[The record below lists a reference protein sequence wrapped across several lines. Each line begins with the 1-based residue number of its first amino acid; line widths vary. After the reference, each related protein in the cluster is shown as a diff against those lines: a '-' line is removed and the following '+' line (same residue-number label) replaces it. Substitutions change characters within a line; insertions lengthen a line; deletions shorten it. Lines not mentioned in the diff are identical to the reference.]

1 MAKKQFKAE
10 SKRLLDM
17 MINSIYTH
25 KEIFLRELISN
36 ASDAIDKLY
45 FRSLTDDS
53 VKLKKKDFFIRL
65 AADKENRT
73 LTVRDNGIGMTKEEL
88 EKNLGTIAK
97 SGSLDF
103 KNENETGGKV
113 DVIGQFGV
121 GFYSAFMVA
130 SRVTVRSRAFGA
142 QEAWQWESTGAEGYT
157 IEPCDKE
164 DVGTEVILVV
174 KENEGEEHYDEFL
187 DDWRLAGIVK
197 KYSDYIRYPIKMLR
211 EKSRAIEGTDK
222 DEEGHYKAPEYETYT
237 EDETLNSMVPIWKRD
252 KKKVKDEEY
261 AQFYKD
267 KFGDYS
273 DPARV
278 IQSKTEGTATFNA
291 LLFIPSRTPYN
302 YYTKEYE
309 KGLQLYSSGVLIMEK
324 CADLLPDYF
333 SFVKGL
339 VDSED
344 LSLNI
349 SREMLQ
355 HDSQLKLIKTTLERK
370 IKNELASWLKNDREK
385 YEEFFKNFGLQLKM
399 GCYASYGMN
408 KELLQDLL
416 LFHSAKE
423 NKLVTLREYYEAM
436 PEDQKYIYY
445 AAGESTDRLAKLPAA
460 ERVLDKGFDILY
472 LTDDVDEFMLQMLR
486 SYGDKEKEKEFRNIS
501 ADDLGIETDAEKEEV
516 KAKNEEN
523 KELFEAMK
531 EALDGKV
538 TEVRLSQRLKSHP
551 VCLSSSG
558 PLSIEMEKVLNSMPA
573 QQEKV
578 KSEKVLE
585 LNGEHEVFAALKR
598 LFEAGDKEKLAAY
611 SEILYDQALLIE
623 GLALED
629 PVAYANNVCKL
640 IPRTLLFLLCL
651 FRQSEAAPAVS
662 CYGGRGF
669 FRCAAAIFHPC
680 GPGYSL
686 CWCRKNPPAQ

>member
-370 IKNELASWLKNDREK
+370 IKNELAAWLKNDREK

-423 NKLVTLREYYEAM
+423 NKLVTLREYHEAM

-640 IPRTLLFLLCL
+640 M
-651 FRQSEAAPAVS
+651 V
-662 CYGGRGF
+662 
-669 FRCAAAIFHPC
+669 
-680 GPGYSL
+680 
-686 CWCRKNPPAQ
+686 

>member
-1 MAKKQFKAE
+1 MSKKQFRAE

-17 MINSIYTH
+17 MIHSIYTH
-25 KEIFLRELISN
+25 KEIFLCELVSN

-45 FRSLTDDS
+45 FRSLTDDTVS
-53 VKLKKKDFFIRL
+53 TKKEDFLIRL
-65 AADKENRT
+65 SLDKDART
-73 LTVRDNGIGMTKEEL
+73 LTVCDNGIGMTRDEL

-103 KNENETGGKV
+103 KRENETGGKV

-130 SRVTVRSRAFGA
+130 SRVTVRSRAFGEN
-142 QEAWQWESTGAEGYT
+142 EAWQWESAGADGYT
-157 IEPCDKE
+157 LEPCDKE
-164 DVGTEVILVV
+164 DVGTEVILVM
-174 KENEGEEHYDEFL
+174 KENEGEERYDEFL
-187 DDWRLAGIVK
+187 DEWRLVDIVK

-211 EKSRAIEGTDK
+211 EKQRPIEGTDK
-222 DEEGHYKAPEYETYT
+222 DDEGHYKAPEYESYT

-252 KKKVKDEEY
+252 KKDVSKEEY
-261 AQFYKD
+261 AAFYRE
-267 KFGDYS
+267 KFSDYS
-273 DPARV
+273 EPARV
-278 IQSKTEGTATFNA
+278 VQSKTEGTATFRA
-291 LLFIPSRTPYN
+291 LLFVPSNTPYN

-355 HDSQLKLIKTTLERK
+355 HDSQLKLIKSTLERK
-370 IKNELASWLKNDREK
+370 IKSELASWLKNERED
-385 YEEFFKNFGLQLKM
+385 YEKFFKNFGLQLKM

-416 LFHSAKE
+416 LFHSAKQ

-436 PEDQKYIYY
+436 PEEQKYLYY
-445 AAGESTDRLAKLPAA
+445 AAGESTERLARLPAA
-460 ERVLDKGFDILY
+460 ERVLDKGYDILY

-486 SYGDKEKEKEFRNIS
+486 NYGDKEKEKEFRNIS
-501 ADDLGIETDAEKEEV
+501 SDDLGIETEAEKEEV

-523 KELFEAMK
+523 KSLFDAMK
-531 EALDGKV
+531 DALSGKV
-538 TEVRLSQRLKSHP
+538 VEVKLSQRLKTHP

-573 QQEKV
+573 QPEKV
-578 KSEKVLE
+578 TSEKILE
-585 LNGEHEVFAALKR
+585 INGGHEVFEALRR
-598 LFEAGDKEKLAAY
+598 LHDAGETEKLAAY
-611 SEILYDQALLIE
+611 SEILYAQALLIE
-623 GLALED
+623 GLSLED
-629 PVAYANNVCKL
+629 PVAYANSVCKL
-640 IPRTLLFLLCL
+640 M
-651 FRQSEAAPAVS
+651 V
-662 CYGGRGF
+662 
-669 FRCAAAIFHPC
+669 
-680 GPGYSL
+680 
-686 CWCRKNPPAQ
+686 

>member
-113 DVIGQFGV
+113 DVIGQLGV

-370 IKNELASWLKNDREK
+370 IKNELAAWLKNDREK
-385 YEEFFKNFGLQLKM
+385 YEEFFRNFGLQLKM

-640 IPRTLLFLLCL
+640 M
-651 FRQSEAAPAVS
+651 V
-662 CYGGRGF
+662 
-669 FRCAAAIFHPC
+669 
-680 GPGYSL
+680 
-686 CWCRKNPPAQ
+686 

>member
-385 YEEFFKNFGLQLKM
+385 YEEFFRNFGLQLKM

-598 LFEAGDKEKLAAY
+598 LFEASDKEKLAAY

-640 IPRTLLFLLCL
+640 M
-651 FRQSEAAPAVS
+651 V
-662 CYGGRGF
+662 
-669 FRCAAAIFHPC
+669 
-680 GPGYSL
+680 
-686 CWCRKNPPAQ
+686 

>member
-1 MAKKQFKAE
+1 MRKKHLPFFRKCCMLMLALKAIECQNRFCSAAGAAFFKEVCIEMSKKQFKAE

-25 KEIFLRELISN
+25 KEIFLRELVSN

-53 VKLKKKDFFIRL
+53 VALKKEDFLIRL
-65 AADKENRT
+65 TLDKENRT
-73 LTVRDNGIGMTKEEL
+73 LTVSDNGIGMTKEEL
-88 EKNLGTIAK
+88 EQNLGTIAK

-103 KNENETGGKV
+103 KKENETGGAV

-130 SRVTVRSRAFGA
+130 DRVTVRSRAFGSE
-142 QEAWQWESTGAEGYT
+142 EAWQWESTGADGYT
-157 IEPCDKE
+157 LEPCEKAE
-164 DVGTEVILVV
+164 AGTEVLLVI
-174 KENEGEEHYDEFL
+174 KEDADEERYSEFL
-187 DDWRLAGIVK
+187 DDWRIADIVK

-211 EKSRAIEGTDK
+211 EKSRPIEGTDK
-222 DEEGHYKAPEYETYT
+222 DADGNYKAPEYEKYT
-237 EDETLNSMVPIWKRD
+237 EDETLNSMVPIWKRE
-252 KKKVKDEEY
+252 KKDVSDEEY
-261 AQFYKD
+261 NQFYKD
-267 KFGDYS
+267 KFSDYA

-278 IQSKTEGTATFNA
+278 INAKTEGTATFRA
-291 LLFIPSRTPYN
+291 LLFVPSRTPYN

-324 CADLLPDYF
+324 CADLLPDHF

-355 HDSQLKLIKTTLERK
+355 HDSQLRLIKSTLERK
-370 IKNELASWLKNDREK
+370 IKNELSSWLKNDREK

-399 GCYASYGMN
+399 GCYASYGAD

-423 NKLVTLREYYEAM
+423 NKMVTLREYYEAM
-436 PEDQKYIYY
+436 GAEQKYIYY
-445 AAGESTDRLAKLPAA
+445 AAGESTERLSKLPAA

-472 LTDDVDEFMLQMLR
+472 LTDDVDEFMLQMLHN
-486 SYGDKEKEKEFRNIS
+486 YGDKEKEKEFRNIS
-501 ADDLGIETDAEKEEV
+501 GDDLGIESEEEKEEV
-516 KAKNEEN
+516 KAQNEEH
-523 KELFEAMK
+523 KDLFAAMK
-531 EALDGKV
+531 EALGEKV
-538 TEVRLSQRLKSHP
+538 VEVRLSQRLKSHP

-573 QQEKV
+573 QPDKV

-585 LNGEHEVFAALKR
+585 VNGGHEVFAALKR

-623 GLALED
+623 GLSLED

-640 IPRTLLFLLCL
+640 M
-651 FRQSEAAPAVS
+651 V
-662 CYGGRGF
+662 
-669 FRCAAAIFHPC
+669 
-680 GPGYSL
+680 
-686 CWCRKNPPAQ
+686 

>member
-73 LTVRDNGIGMTKEEL
+73 LPVRDNGIGMTKEEL

-370 IKNELASWLKNDREK
+370 IKNELAAWLKNDREK
-385 YEEFFKNFGLQLKM
+385 YEEFFRNFGLQLKM

-640 IPRTLLFLLCL
+640 M
-651 FRQSEAAPAVS
+651 V
-662 CYGGRGF
+662 
-669 FRCAAAIFHPC
+669 
-680 GPGYSL
+680 
-686 CWCRKNPPAQ
+686 

>member
-355 HDSQLKLIKTTLERK
+355 HDSQLTLIKTTLERK
-370 IKNELASWLKNDREK
+370 IKNELAAWLKNDREK
-385 YEEFFKNFGLQLKM
+385 YEEFFRNFGLQLKM

-640 IPRTLLFLLCL
+640 M
-651 FRQSEAAPAVS
+651 V
-662 CYGGRGF
+662 
-669 FRCAAAIFHPC
+669 
-680 GPGYSL
+680 
-686 CWCRKNPPAQ
+686 

>member
-1 MAKKQFKAE
+1 MAVKQFKAE
-10 SKRLLDM
+10 SKRLLDL

-53 VKLKKKDFFIRL
+53 VALKKKDFEIRL
-65 AADKENRT
+65 SPDKEKRT
-73 LTVRDNGIGMTKEEL
+73 LVISDNGIGMTKEEL
-88 EKNLGTIAK
+88 EQNLGTIAK

-103 KNENETGGKV
+103 KQNNEANNKV
-113 DVIGQFGV
+113 DIIGQFGV

-130 SRVTVRSRAFGA
+130 SKVTVISRAFGT
-142 QEAWQWESTGAEGYT
+142 QEAWKWESKGAEGYT
-157 IEPCDKE
+157 LTPCEKATA
-164 DVGTEVILVV
+164 GTDIILVI
-174 KENEGEEHYDEFL
+174 KENEGDEHYDEYL
-187 DDWRLAGIVK
+187 DDWRLAEIVK

-211 EKSRAIEGTDK
+211 TKSRMVEGTDK
-222 DEEGHYKAPEYETYT
+222 DADGNYKTPEYENYT

-252 KKKVKDEEY
+252 KKKVSDEEY
-261 AQFYKD
+261 AEFYKQ
-267 KFGDYS
+267 KFTDWS
-273 DPARV
+273 DPAKV
-278 IQSKTEGTATFNA
+278 IQSKTEGTATYNA
-291 LLFIPSRTPYN
+291 LLFIPSRAPFN

-309 KGLQLYSSGVLIMEK
+309 KGLQLYASGVLIMDR
-324 CADLLPDYF
+324 CADLLPDHF

-339 VDSED
+339 VDSQD

-370 IKNELASWLKNDREK
+370 IKNELAAWLKNDREK

-640 IPRTLLFLLCL
+640 M
-651 FRQSEAAPAVS
+651 V
-662 CYGGRGF
+662 
-669 FRCAAAIFHPC
+669 
-680 GPGYSL
+680 
-686 CWCRKNPPAQ
+686 

>member
-370 IKNELASWLKNDREK
+370 IKNELAAWLKNDREK

-436 PEDQKYIYY
+436 PEDRKYIYY

-531 EALDGKV
+531 AALDGKV

-640 IPRTLLFLLCL
+640 M
-651 FRQSEAAPAVS
+651 V
-662 CYGGRGF
+662 
-669 FRCAAAIFHPC
+669 
-680 GPGYSL
+680 
-686 CWCRKNPPAQ
+686 